1 MTLAMPAGYAASSAP
16 SGLQMPGGLQMP
28 AIPKTNSTPAP
39 APTTGTT
46 SGLTTS
52 PSNNTGN
59 GITPAT
65 SVPTGLSLGTTP
77 PPAQTTPT
85 AFQLQSIPNVTLHPN
100 ITTPSGAIVNPSTGG
115 LVAPSGAQ
123 MPVTPSLPANSA
135 ASGTQ
140 FYKPGPS
147 DAGYDANNPQMV
159 YDSTGK
165 GLNYTDYINAG
176 GKSDFSNVVPGS
188 VPQGQS
194 PAIPAGTPPAGWD
207 AQTYAAFKAANPGL
221 EPTADDTA
229 KMLGAGKIPPANP
242 ADLNS
247 SFYTNPE
254 YETAKTAYQ
263 NAQQLTPDEIANEQ
277 AINDITASEKLGVT
291 DTNHQPIP
299 MEFITGQAKAIEDR
313 ANANLVPLQAKA
325 ALLQAKRTANVEAT
339 KFALDQA
346 SSKLAA
352 FQAANKPVSTPFGTS
367 LTNPATGAVIGGLG
381 SSTGTGADATGGA
394 TDLQILGYLQK
405 AGLSGTRYNMPGLI
419 AAVRAGASAQDI
431 IAGKANVAG
440 ATAGAAAQASNKS
453 QFMIDGND
461 NLIQVTPTVAGAG
474 AQPSTLPTVATGGA
488 FSPKTSSTGNTQ
500 FTLGSDGKTV
510 LANGTPVDL
519 ATFKQMTGQTAV
531 PDNKV
536 DFSAVQKSGKAT
548 PAASTN
554 APIAPRGLAGPPTP
568 TQTTTPAPQALTGV
582 ANQYFLSGDDS
593 MLGKTSLNTR
603 NQITQQVEDY
613 AKSIGIPNWS
623 AAKVAALNKGD
634 AANYAQQI
642 QYLSTT
648 SRSVANAE
656 NGFKQVLSAFPDLNK
671 ASSPLWNKTANEL
684 AATLTGGNRNAF
696 EAGLTEIGNEYAQ
709 VFSRGGA
716 TTVSSHVAA
725 ADVVNGNLSM
735 KDLQGV
741 LNELQAQG
749 KIVVDGAKTAVNGIL
764 NNFGGSSSGTG
775 SSTFNGITLPH

>member
-16 SGLQMPGGLQMP
+16 SGLQMLGGLQMP
-28 AIPKTNSTPAP
+28 VIPKTNSTPAP

-140 FYKPGPS
+140 FYKPGPN
-147 DAGYDANNPQMV
+147 DAGYDATNPQMV

-188 VPQGQS
+188 VPQSQA
-194 PAIPAGTPPAGWD
+194 PAAPAVTTPAAG
-207 AQTYAAFKAANPGL
+207 L
-221 EPTADDTA
+221 PTTDT
-229 KMLGAGKIPPANP
+229 GVIPPANP

-247 SFYTNPE
+247 GFYTNPE
-254 YETAKTAYQ
+254 YQAAQTAYK

-277 AINDITASEKLGVT
+277 AINDITASEKLGVA

-381 SSTGTGADATGGA
+381 SSTGTGTDATGGA

-453 QFMIDGND
+453 QFMIDGNN

-554 APIAPRGLAGPPTP
+554 APIAPRGLAGTPTP